1 MGVPGAEEQ
10 VFTEP
15 GSQPLPT
22 LEVAAAVLFA
32 ELGPTLLRR
41 HGR

>member
-1 MGVPGAEEQ
+1 MGVPGVEDH

-15 GSQPLPT
+15 GPQPLPT

-32 ELGPTLLRR
+32 ELGPALLAS
-41 HGR
+41 HGL

>member
-1 MGVPGAEEQ
+1 MSVPGAEEQ

-15 GSQPLPT
+15 ALQPLPT

-32 ELGPTLLRR
+32 ELGPTVLPS
-41 HGR
+41 HGL

>member
-1 MGVPGAEEQ
+1 MGVPETEEQ

-15 GSQPLPT
+15 APQPLPT

-32 ELGPTLLRR
+32 ELGPALLAS
-41 HGR
+41 HGL

>member
-1 MGVPGAEEQ
+1 MDVPGAEEQ

-15 GSQPLPT
+15 APQPLPT

>member
-15 GSQPLPT
+15 APQPLPT

-32 ELGPTLLRR
+32 VLGQTLLRR